1 MDAYIPTWLRLCN
14 PVILYTDIASAK
26 LILMEGWSLIMYDI
40 MDAYNASF
48 VVYFVLLI
56 LVGPMFTL
64 LLFKVSYACVYACV
78 DACVCLHAY
87 TYIHKHESVLVG
99 PSAAVLLLK
108 AVLANC
114 LTKLEVYS
122 MPRITAVRALFLSLS
137 LFLCLSPNPEP

>member
-1 MDAYIPTWLRLCN
+1 MDAYIPTWLRFCN

-64 LLFKVSYACVYACV
+64 LLFKVSYACVLRVWMHVY
-78 DACVCLHAY
+78 VCMHTHTY
-87 TYIHKHESVLVG
+87 TNMNMYWSGRRL
-99 PSAAVLLLK
+99 PCCS
-108 AVLANC
+108 
-114 LTKLEVYS
+114 
-122 MPRITAVRALFLSLS
+122 
-137 LFLCLSPNPEP
+137 